1 MRTLSL
7 TFKGSLGKKHSLKL
21 NYASG
26 DLDAETVRK
35 AMQEIAQTH
44 LLLKKAKIFISNLF
58 LQNTLILFLP
68 LSLTTNRSN

>member
-1 MRTLSL
+1 MRTLNL

-26 DLDAETVRK
+26 DLDAETVRN

-44 LLLKKAKIFISNLF
+44 LFTKEGENIYQHLF
-58 LQNTLILFLP
+58 PRNTLILFLP
-68 LSLTTNRSN
+68 LSLTMNKSN

>member
-26 DLDAETVRK
+26 VLDAETVRK
-35 AMQEIAQTH
+35 AMQEIAQT
-44 LLLKKAKIFISNLF
+44 NLF

-68 LSLTTNRSN
+68 LSLTTNKSN